1 VDRINLTIYFRS
13 SFVVETYNKKFYIM
27 DIGECLKNDK
37 MGLIEFCHSS
47 EYETMLLKSF
57 SPLLSEA

>member
-27 DIGECLKNDK
+27 DIGECLKIDNIV
-37 MGLIEFCHSS
+37 LIEFCHSS
-47 EYETMLLKSF
+47 EYETMLLTSF